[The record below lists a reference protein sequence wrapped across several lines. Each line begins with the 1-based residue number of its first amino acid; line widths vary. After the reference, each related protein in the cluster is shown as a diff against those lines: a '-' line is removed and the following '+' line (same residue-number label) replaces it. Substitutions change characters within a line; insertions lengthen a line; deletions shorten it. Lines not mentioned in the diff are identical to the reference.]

1 MNRVLSGNIFEVIVP
16 NDQKRYF
23 QYVCKDLSLL
33 NGDVIRVFSRS
44 YAITASPTVEEIICD
59 EVDCYMHTAVGAGV
73 KFGLWTY
80 YGRNKNVGSKEVY
93 FRDANDY
100 GHYPGERIVSHNWT
114 VWKINGGKEICRH
127 ASRGILFRIYRT
139 AVQPFFCR
147 ISNILWSL

>member
-16 NDQKRYF
+16 NNQKRYI

-44 YAITASPTVEEIICD
+44 YAMTASPTVEEIICD

-100 GHYPGERIVSHNWT
+100 GHYPG
-114 VWKINGGKEICRH
+114 
-127 ASRGILFRIYRT
+127 SRLFLITGPCGR
-139 AVQPFFCR
+139 
-147 ISNILWSL
+147 